1 MPAPGQTGNW
11 LTETKLKRKSWME
24 RTSYAISSTVEDWLA
39 IMSTRD
45 FWAIFAVGA
54 TTVGFLVA
62 AIFMMINFDMMRMR
76 SCFNASNLNAY
87 VMFNVL
93 LFFAFAGAC
102 ALGEAFNYF
111 ESRRRGI
118 QHTFTALFWFFI
130 VTVTLGSSGLVLLKV
145 SC

>member
-1 MPAPGQTGNW
+1 
-11 LTETKLKRKSWME
+11 
-24 RTSYAISSTVEDWLA
+24 
-39 IMSTRD
+39 MSTRD

-54 TTVGFLVA
+54 TAAGFLAA

-76 SCFNASNLNAY
+76 NCFNASNLNAY

-111 ESRRRGI
+111 ENKRRNI
-118 QHTFTALFWFFI
+118 PHAFTALFWFFVI
-130 VTVTLGSSGLVLLKV
+130 TVGLGSAGLVLLKV